1 MPANDPKQYDSKYVA
16 EENEYLPWPSDTNDK
31 PFMTYDKLMA
41 GAPGKPAKQ
50 CPLDN
55 TRHTEVLT
63 LSRLET
69 D

>member
-41 GAPGKPAKQ
+41 GAPGQPAKQ
-50 CPLDN
+50 GPLDN
-55 TRHTEVLT
+55 TRHPEVLT